1 MMTWLAAFSMPL
13 LTLSFP
19 TTRITPLC
27 SLYVKQQDQR
37 GQWRPTIDDVVRI
50 SWGKPAKQKGTG
62 SRGIPH
68 RLNQDE
74 RITFDLALNKGF
86 VEVLVSKGSL

>member
-1 MMTWLAAFSMPL
+1 
-13 LTLSFP
+13 
-19 TTRITPLC
+19 
-27 SLYVKQQDQR
+27 VKQQDQR